1 MNQLQR
7 GKQDSV
13 WAQQI
18 EFSPRVNSGSEEQY
32 KQGTQIHFLNKQIDF
47 PSLSSKTSKCQQQNI
62 EDYLNLGNQ
71 CSRKKKFYL
80 AKKLNQ
86 ENLNDIVNIN
96 EQGSSQRQLQVAS
109 NLNNQKKPSY
119 HLSPLI
125 SPRNSDKIIQEKS
138 KEDLILQLDVHEDQL
153 SQRNIQGQDIT
164 TTVPLSKKVSIN
176 NRCQENN
183 TLPIISQRAIKK
195 SQSQNNALLTLPDN
209 QKQNIFNTKILNIEQ
224 KGPRYD
230 ELGNII
236 SRSLVG
242 KPDWFQK
249 KDGQFLDQE
258 RLKEIAGNKKNSQ
271 IKKQNS
277 FSTLSKQKSDNKSK
291 IKNRNLTNKM
301 TKRQLLDQIDVIK
314 QRINFN
320 QKQEEIDV
328 QQLQIDQKMQQ
339 TRDIRIMQ
347 KHEDNEQFWQK
358 FIEKTSDQLNRDYS
372 YSQLIRSDYYKNM
385 REATEVF
392 SVCKSD
398 LEKYGS
404 KLWEMTLRKRQPKKL
419 NLYND
424 FDKQEPV
431 DLIITHD
438 LPQAFQCSSLAG
450 EKKILQFSRKPLIT
464 DPIANILNNSNT
476 FQSTHQRL
484 VQLKNISETLHN
496 NNINNQ
502 NSSTLSQ
509 NFASAIEDQSIIEI
523 DNNNTSIVNDT
534 ISVPIQSEDQTKNLV
549 ENQQEQSQKG
559 SPYNQHTPNQMSNY
573 VSNSQSQNLINKN
586 VSPKN
591 NNNVQSIMKSNSSQV
606 QMKQSHTLSKNANL
620 NQSNI
625 SFMNSTF
632 QVAQSLQQPFQSF
645 RASKY
650 YEERL
655 ESIQDLVKDYKTIYQ
670 QNADLQGLAVVG
682 ESQLEREIEMVK
694 KADEYALFYKFKQQE
709 DENYKEDDLF

>member
-1 MNQLQR
+1 MSYLQR
-7 GKQDSV
+7 PKQDSV
-13 WAQQI
+13 WTQQI
-18 EFSPRVNSGSEEQY
+18 EFSPRINRGSEDQY
-32 KQGTQIHFLNKQIDF
+32 KQGTQINFLSKQIDL
-47 PSLSSKTSKCQQQNI
+47 PSISSKNSKCQQQNV
-62 EDYLNLGNQ
+62 EENTNFGNQ
-71 CSRKKKFYL
+71 SNRKKKFYL

-86 ENLNDIVNIN
+86 EVINDMINNN
-96 EQGSSQRQLQVAS
+96 EQGNNQQLQVV
-109 NLNNQKKPSY
+109 NNANHQKKPSH
-119 HLSPLI
+119 HLSPLT
-125 SPRNSDKIIQEKS
+125 SPRNSDKVIYEQP

-153 SQRNIQGQDIT
+153 SQKNIQCQDIT
-164 TTVPLSKKVSIN
+164 AALPLSKKVSIASK
-176 NRCQENN
+176 CQEN
-183 TLPIISQRAIKK
+183 TLPQISQREIKK
-195 SQSQNNALLTLPDN
+195 SYSQNNTLQASPDN
-209 QKQNIFNTKILNIEQ
+209 SKQNIFNTKTLSIEQ

-230 ELGNII
+230 EIGNII

-258 RLKEIAGNKKNSQ
+258 RLKEIGGNKKNSQ

-314 QRINFN
+314 QRISFN
-320 QKQEEIDV
+320 QKQEELDI

-358 FIEKTSDQLNRDYS
+358 FIEKTSDQLNRDFS

-392 SVCKSD
+392 SICKSD
-398 LEKYGS
+398 LERYGS
-404 KLWEMTLRKRQPKKL
+404 KLWEMTLRKRQSRKL

-424 FDKQEPV
+424 LDKQEPA
-431 DLIITHD
+431 DLIITQD
-438 LPQAFQCSSLAG
+438 LPQAFQCSSLTG
-450 EKKILQFSRKPLIT
+450 ERKVLQFSRKPLIT
-464 DPIANILNNSNT
+464 DPVANILNNSNT

-484 VQLKNISETLHN
+484 LQLKNISETLHN
-496 NNINNQ
+496 NNLNNQ
-502 NSSTLSQ
+502 NSSILQQ
-509 NFASAIEDQSIIEI
+509 NFGSMIEDQSIIEA
-523 DNNNTSIVNDT
+523 DNHNTSNINDT
-534 ISVPIQSEDQTKNLV
+534 ASVPIQNENRTKNLV
-549 ENQQEQSQKG
+549 ENYQEQSQKG
-559 SPYNQHTPNQMSNY
+559 SPYNQHTPNHMSHQLAK
-573 VSNSQSQNLINKN
+573 SQSQNISNINVQTKSN
-586 VSPKN
+586 S
-591 NNNVQSIMKSNSSQV
+591 NVQSIMKNNNSQL
-606 QMKQSHTLSKNANL
+606 QMKKSHTPFKSASL

-670 QNADLQGLAVVG
+670 QNADLQGLAVIG

>member
-1 MNQLQR
+1 MNYLQR
-7 GKQDSV
+7 TKQDSV
-13 WAQQI
+13 WTQQI
-18 EFSPRVNSGSEEQY
+18 EFSPRVNVGNEEQY
-32 KQGTQIHFLNKQIDF
+32 KQGTQINFLNKQIDF
-47 PSLSSKTSKCQQQNI
+47 PSLSSKTSKCQQQNVEEI
-62 EDYLNLGNQ
+62 MNQGNQ
-71 CSRKKKFYL
+71 SNRKKKFYL

-86 ENLNDIVNIN
+86 ENINEMINNN
-96 EQGSSQRQLQVAS
+96 EQGSSQKHLQVV
-109 NLNNQKKPSY
+109 NNFNNQKKQSCNQ
-119 HLSPLI
+119 SPTM
-125 SPRNSDKIIQEKS
+125 SPRNSDKIIQEKL
-138 KEDLILQLDVHEDQL
+138 KEDLILQLDVHEDQN
-153 SQRNIQGQDIT
+153 SQRNIYGQDIT
-164 TTVPLSKKVSIN
+164 VAVPLSKKVSIS
-176 NRCQENN
+176 NRCQENTLPLINQKVVQKSYSQSN
-183 TLPIISQRAIKK
+183 TLQTS
-195 SQSQNNALLTLPDN
+195 PDN
-209 QKQNIFNTKILNIEQ
+209 QKQNIFNTKTLSIEQ

-230 ELGNII
+230 ELGNIV

-242 KPDWFQK
+242 RPDWFQK

-258 RLKEIAGNKKNSQ
+258 RLKEIAGTKKNSQ

-314 QRINFN
+314 QRISFN

-328 QQLQIDQKMQQ
+328 QQLQIDQKMFQ

-392 SVCKSD
+392 SICKSD
-398 LEKYGS
+398 LERYGS
-404 KLWEMTLRKRQPKKL
+404 KLWEMTLRKRSSKKL
-419 NLYND
+419 NLHND
-424 FDKQEPV
+424 CEKQESA

-438 LPQAFQCSSLAG
+438 LPQAFQYSSLTG
-450 EKKILQFSRKPLIT
+450 ERKILQFSRKPLIT

-484 VQLKNISETLHN
+484 IQLKSLSETLHN
-496 NNINNQ
+496 NNMNNQ
-502 NSSTLSQ
+502 NNSTILQ
-509 NFASAIEDQSIIEI
+509 NFGSVIEDQSIIDAA
-523 DNNNTSIVNDT
+523 DNNNTNIANDT
-534 ISVPIQSEDQTKNLV
+534 ASVAIQSDIQTKNLD
-549 ENQQEQSQKG
+549 ENKNELSQKG
-559 SPYNQHTPNQMSNY
+559 SPHNQHTPNQMSNY
-573 VSNSQSQNLINKN
+573 LTNSQSQGINNKN
-586 VSPKN
+586 LQTKN
-591 NNNVQSIMKSNSSQV
+591 NSNVQSIMKNNSQQLSIKKSQT
-606 QMKQSHTLSKNANL
+606 MFKNSNL

-650 YEERL
+650 YEQRL

-670 QNADLQGLAVVG
+670 QNADLQGLAVIG
-682 ESQLEREIEMVK
+682 ESQLEREIDMVK

-709 DENYKEDDLF
+709 DEHYKEDDLF